1 MNTAELIEQVTA
13 EGVMLA
19 LSPTGTIKAV
29 GDQSAVDKWLPTI
42 RNNKTGILCELQREV
57 RRAKVLVLLEGKRF
71 ALFVDDDKTDPVIAT
86 VGIRDVATFE
96 MAIPRHSYDGV
107 VLLEL
112 IEKHYGE
119 KYANTR
125 GSCKTPIPS
134 LNFSA

>member
-13 EGVMLA
+13 EGVTLA
-19 LSPTGTIKAV
+19 LTPTGTIKAS

-42 RNNKTGILCELQREV
+42 RDNKTGILCELQREC
-57 RRAKVLVLLEGKRF
+57 RRAKVLALLGGKRF
-71 ALFVDDDKTDPVIAT
+71 ALFVDDDKADPVIVT

-96 MAIPRHSYDGV
+96 MEIPRHSYDGL

-119 KYANTR
+119 NYANT
-125 GSCKTPIPS
+125 
-134 LNFSA
+134 